1 MTTTTSPAIA
11 ADHTVFAAIG
21 GTAAVTAAVD
31 RLYARLLKDPELAPF
46 FVGVPL
52 DWLKDRQ
59 VRFLTTA
66 LGGPPLYNGRDMR
79 SAHAHLRI
87 TQRHFEAVA
96 AHLLDTLRSLHVP
109 EPLTRQVM
117 ATAGSLAPD
126 IVNAHEETPMNT
138 AMPLPV
144 AELELDPETETQLV
158 DLRGQLA
165 AIDKSMAVIEFELD
179 GTIRTANRNFLDT
192 LGYRLDEIQ
201 GKHHSMF
208 VEAAQRASHEYRQF
222 WADLAAGRYQA
233 AEYKRLGKGGK
244 EVWIQASYNPIFDK
258 QGRPF
263 KVVKFATDV
272 TAAKLRNAD
281 FQGQIDAIGK
291 AQAVIEFELD
301 GTICSANQNFL
312 DTLGYRLDE
321 IQGKHHSMF
330 VEAAHRASDQYR
342 AFWAALAAGQFQAG
356 EYKRLGKGGK
366 EVWIQASYNP
376 ILDMGGRPFKVV
388 KFATDITATVNQRLV
403 NLRYASMTDGSP
415 INTMFAGKDLKIQ
428 YVNAAA
434 LKTLGSLQKLLPIP
448 ADKMIGQSIDIFH
461 RDPAY
466 QRGLLADPKNLPRQ
480 AKIALGQETLDL
492 LVSPVFDDKENYLG
506 AMVTWTVITEKL
518 RIENK
523 VAETAKALTGASEEL
538 SSTSQQ
544 MTAGAEETSVQ
555 ANTVSAA
562 AEQVSSNVQT
572 VATGITELEAATKEI
587 AKNASEAAK
596 VATKAVDVVTA
607 TNATINKLGESSTQ
621 IGQVIKV
628 ITSIAQQTN
637 LLALNATI
645 EAARAGEAGKGFAV
659 VANEV
664 KELAKETAKATE
676 DISRRIEAIQAD
688 TKGAVVAINEISA
701 IIARINDIQTTIASA
716 VEEQSATTNEIGRNV
731 TEASKGSLEIAKNI
745 TGVATA
751 AKDTSAGAAGT
762 QKAAAELAEL
772 AASLQALV
780 DQTSK

>member
-1 MTTTTSPAIA
+1 MTTTAPPAIP
-11 ADHTVFAAIG
+11 ADATVFAAIG

-31 RLYARLLKDPELAPF
+31 GLYARVLEDPELAPF
-46 FVGVPL
+46 FTGVPL

-66 LGGPPLYNGRDMR
+66 LGGPPLYDGRDMR

-87 TQRHFEAVA
+87 GKRHFEAVA

-126 IVNAHEETPMNT
+126 IVNAHEEMPMNT

-144 AELELDPETETQLV
+144 AELDPETETLLA

-165 AIDKSMAVIEFELD
+165 AIDKSMAVIEFDLD

-192 LGYRLDEIQ
+192 LGYRLEEVQ

-208 VEAAQRASHEYRQF
+208 VDPAQRSSHEYRQF

-301 GTICSANQNFL
+301 GTIRSANQNFL

-330 VEAAHRASDQYR
+330 VETAYRASDEYR
-342 AFWAALAAGQFQAG
+342 GFWAALAAGQFQAG

-434 LKTLGSLQKLLPIP
+434 HKTLRSLQKLLPIP
-448 ADKMIGQSIDIFH
+448 ADKMVGQSIDVFH

-676 DISRRIEAIQAD
+676 DISRRIEAIQTD